1 MAVRLV
7 SAEKIEDNY
16 IDGVVAADVKADV
29 TDNLKFGDNY
39 MAQGS
44 VAYTKAME
52 YAICDSTGHWNWQE

>member
-29 TDNLKFGDNY
+29 TDNLKFGDNF

-44 VAYTKAME
+44 VVYTKALDI
-52 YAICDSTGHWNWQE
+52 AICDSNGHWNWQE